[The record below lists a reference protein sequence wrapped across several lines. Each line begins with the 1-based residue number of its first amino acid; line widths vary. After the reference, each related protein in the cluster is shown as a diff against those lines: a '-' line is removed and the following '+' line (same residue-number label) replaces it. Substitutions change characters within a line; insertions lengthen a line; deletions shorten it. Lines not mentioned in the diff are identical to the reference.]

1 MPTERTLARVC
12 REAGAV
18 VRTNVKLRDM
28 NIPVSATDERAI
40 EVLAMGLPLHQGAQ
54 LAIDITLRSALTT
67 TGEPCPGGATVN
79 GAALQVARQQK
90 EAKYRDLLEGHRCSL
105 VVVGVETGGRFGQEA
120 VDFVDSLAAAK
131 ARDSP
136 RILHRSAH
144 LVWRRRWMRM
154 LAVSCARS
162 FAVSFVSGGDAWS
175 GTDGRVPD
183 LADLFHRF

>member
-28 NIPVSATDERAI
+28 NIPAQQMSGPSRFWPWDCPSTRA
-40 EVLAMGLPLHQGAQ
+40 HS
-54 LAIDITLRSALTT
+54 LAIDVTLRSALTT
-67 TGEPCPGGATVN
+67 TREPCPGGATVN

-90 EAKYRDLLEGHRCSL
+90 EAKCRELLEGHRCSL

-144 LVWRRRWMRM
+144 LAWRRRWMPM

-162 FAVSFVSGGDAWS
+162 FAVSLVSGGDAWS
-175 GTDGRVPD
+175 GTDGVPD
-183 LADLFHRF
+183 LADLIH

>member
-1 MPTERTLARVC
+1 M
-12 REAGAV
+12 
-18 VRTNVKLRDM
+18 KLRDM
-28 NIPVSATDERAI
+28 NITVSATDERAI

-67 TGEPCPGGATVN
+67 TGEPCPGGATTN
-79 GAALQVARQQK
+79 GAALQAARQKK
-90 EAKYRDLLEGHRCSL
+90 EAKYRELLEGHRCGL
-105 VVVGVETGGRFGQEA
+105 IVVGVEMGGRFGQEA

-144 LVWRRRWMRM
+144 LAWRQRWMRM

-162 FAVSFVSGGDAWS
+162 FAVSLVSGDGDAWS

-183 LADLFHRF
+183 LADLFHKF